1 LNGRIV
7 DVTIEE
13 RSISFATEYDIS
25 TPDRELYARKEMF
38 TLLNKIELQTK
49 GGGTIARLQGQF
61 SVLRSKYE
69 FDLMGG
75 GIYHFECVDLWK
87 SIYECRFGDDLLTL
101 YQHKGL
107 NHSIFKNERQIAAYS
122 KNRVTFGKSNKYE
135 IRMDADANLTLVL
148 CMVLALSVS
157 DDNDDKEAVNID
169 FGSIGPEGKALD
181 TAWKPR

>member
-1 LNGRIV
+1 M
-7 DVTIEE
+7 DVTIKE
-13 RSISFATEYDIS
+13 RAASFCTEYDIS
-25 TPDRELYARKEMF
+25 TPDRALYAREEMF

-49 GGGTIARLQGQF
+49 GGDTLARLQGQF

-75 GIYHFECVDLWK
+75 MVYDFECVDRWK
-87 SIYECRFGDDLLTL
+87 SIYECRCGDDLLTL

-122 KNRVTFGKSNKYE
+122 KNRVSFGKGNTYE
-135 IRMDADANLTLVL
+135 IRMDVDANLKLIV

-157 DDNDDKEAVNID
+157 DDNDDQTTVNID
-169 FGSIGPEGKALD
+169 FGSIGPEGRALD
-181 TAWKPR
+181 TAWEPK